1 MFHCNNQTFKLQH
14 FCLVSFHNFNF
25 VFIFSVLLLLLT
37 QSYLT
42 LRCHGVQ
49 HPRPPGPSPTPGVY
63 SNSCPL
69 IGWCNPIISFSVI
82 PFSSCLQSFPA
93 LGSLPVSQFFA
104 SGGQSIGLQLQHQS
118 FQWIFRIDFLYDW
131 LVWSSSS
138 PGDSQESSPTP
149 QFKSISSSA
158 LSFLYG
164 TTLKSIHD

>member
-1 MFHCNNQTFKLQH
+1 MFKVSHMIPFHILSYLPNLSSVQFSHSVVYDSLWPHGLQH
-14 FCLVSFHNFNF
+14 TRLP
-25 VFIFSVLLLLLT
+25 
-37 QSYLT
+37 Y
-42 LRCHGVQ
+42 
-49 HPRPPGPSPTPGVY
+49 PSPTSGTC
-63 SNSCPL
+63 SNSCTL
-69 IGWCNPIISFSVI
+69 SWWCHQIIPSFVI

-158 LSFLYG
+158 LSFLHS
-164 TTLKSIHD
+164 TLTSIHDHWKNHNHD